1 MANIIRWGLTDG
13 FRLAQTVRKELGNV
27 SDPSPEEFI
36 AAAERAKKRYPNEW
50 VIHYMLADKYQQ
62 LGYYTE
68 ALLATQK
75 CVDIRPK
82 DIRSVYAH
90 ATSYNL
96 ITRAAWSD
104 EENEVARLLEVLFDN
119 KGPMDKKLSQGA
131 IDRTGLTV
139 ETAAVQAIR
148 WFENALTLN
157 PDSQS
162 KRQIHM
168 DLQTLYER
176 FPHLKR

>member
-13 FRLAQTVRKELGNV
+13 FRLAQTVGKEL
-27 SDPSPEEFI
+27 SDPSRYTPEEFI
-36 AAAERAKKRYPNEW
+36 AAAERAKKKHPDEW
-50 VIHYMLADKYQQ
+50 VIYYSLADKYQQ

-68 ALLATQK
+68 ALLATQR
-75 CVDIRPK
+75 CVEIRPK
-82 DIRSVYAH
+82 DIRSVYAL

-104 EENEVARLLEVLFDN
+104 KEDEVANLLKLFFGN
-119 KGPMDKKLSQGA
+119 KDQIDKRLSQGA

-162 KRQIHM
+162 KTQIQM
-168 DLQTLYER
+168 DLQVLYKR

>member
-13 FRLAQTVRKELGNV
+13 FRLAQTVGKELGNI
-27 SDPSPEEFI
+27 SDPTPEEFI
-36 AAAERAKKRYPNEW
+36 AAAERAKKKSPNEW

-75 CVDIRPK
+75 CVEIRPK

-104 EENEVARLLEVLFDN
+104 EENEVARLFELLFDN
-119 KGPMDKKLSQGA
+119 KGPIDKRLSQGA
-131 IDRTGLTV
+131 IDRTGLTL

-162 KRQIHM
+162 KRQVHM
-168 DLQTLYER
+168 DLETLYKR
-176 FPHLKR
+176 FPQLKR

>member
-1 MANIIRWGLTDG
+1 MANINHWGLTDG
-13 FRLAQTVRKELGNV
+13 FHLSQTVGKEL
-27 SDPSPEEFI
+27 SDPSSFTPEEFI
-36 AAAERAKKRYPNEW
+36 AAAERAKKKNPNDW
-50 VIHYMLADKYQQ
+50 IIYYTIADKYQQ

-75 CVDIRPK
+75 CVEIRPN
-82 DIRSVYAH
+82 DIRSVYAL

-104 EENEVARLLEVLFDN
+104 KEEEIVSLLKIFFGN
-119 KGPMDKKLSQGA
+119 KDQIDKKLSIGA
-131 IDRTGLTV
+131 LDRTGLTV
-139 ETAAVQAIR
+139 DTAAVQAIR
-148 WFENALTLN
+148 WFENALTLS

-162 KRQIHM
+162 KAQIQW